1 MIKKACGFLCL
12 TAAILSQAFGADDD
26 TPADHHHTSHLFAV
40 YPGCQ
45 ISPGLTP
52 ALAGAAKV
60 SLDARGIDPGSDVRE
75 WSFACAGGE
84 LKRAAIRSL
93 KGRPCQVRCGDTVVD
108 LNPRRPNPPPKRPT
122 PIIPPA
128 AAVAAIT
135 ACSPWDRGQR

>member
-1 MIKKACGFLCL
+1 MRPPRTWRLSDLARRIYSRPMIKKACGFLCL

-108 LNPRRPNPPPKRPT
+108 LKT
-122 PIIPPA
+122 PA
-128 AAVAAIT
+128 
-135 ACSPWDRGQR
+135 GQTRHLNAQLQ